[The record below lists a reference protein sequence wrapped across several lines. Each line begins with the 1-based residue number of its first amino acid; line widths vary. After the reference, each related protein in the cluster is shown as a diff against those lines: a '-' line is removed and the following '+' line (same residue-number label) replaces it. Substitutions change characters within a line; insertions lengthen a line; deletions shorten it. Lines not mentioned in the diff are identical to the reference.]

1 MTRTDSWR
9 GGRPYRWLCDDASMP
24 RRPVTI
30 LYTVNKCE
38 DDEEERMLEGDE
50 REEILQCS

>member
-1 MTRTDSWR
+1 MTRKDSWR

-30 LYTVNKCE
+30 LYTVNKC
-38 DDEEERMLEGDE
+38 DDDKEEQMLEGDE
-50 REEILQCS
+50 KEEILQCF